1 MAPGAA
7 GIARF
12 TVVEFI
18 AVVAGAIIGL
28 LATALFG
35 WLFVSIGFGTVAAS
49 AGYYVLALV
58 TVAIFSGLYA
68 YLPGTPATLASLAVG
83 ILLPTLIVRF
93 SFDAPQPL
101 GTLLLLH
108 LVFALVALSV
118 YRFVH
123 AGGLTGTQPNRP

>member
-1 MAPGAA
+1 MDRSAA
-7 GIARF
+7 GLARF
-12 TVVEFI
+12 TAVELI
-18 AVVAGAIIGL
+18 AVVAGAFIGI

-35 WLFVSIGFGTVAAS
+35 WLFLSILFGTIAAS
-49 AGYYVLALV
+49 VGYYVLALV
-58 TVAIFSGLYA
+58 TVGAFAVLYA

-93 SFDAPQPL
+93 SFDAPQTL

-123 AGGLTGTQPNRP
+123 AGGLARTGAQPL